1 MTKES
6 RPRPFSRGAAVLLLL
21 CAALASTHADA
32 QSRGGRGGGGR
43 KGGQQPTTEQ
53 PATPVTPAP
62 AAAPLPWPR
71 LESGAL
77 LCSSRE
83 DLIKYQTQTSGTAA
97 PGPTVAKLMKSL
109 HKAGLVASRRG
120 AGGGYALGRKPSQI
134 TIADVIQAVEGP
146 IALTACADTSDEHC
160 SIEKLCPVQGKW
172 NRVNAAVRAALSEV
186 TLADMAAD
194 MDSFGHNFIPRE
206 APAMLAE

>member
-1 MTKES
+1 MFKVNKLTDYATVVLIEVARAS
-6 RPRPFSRGAAVLLLL
+6 EVRSSQDVAVK
-21 CAALASTHADA
+21 T
-32 QSRGGRGGGGR
+32 G
-43 KGGQQPTTEQ
+43 
-53 PATPVTPAP
+53 
-62 AAAPLPWPR
+62 
-71 LESGAL
+71 
-77 LCSSRE
+77 
-83 DLIKYQTQTSGTAA
+83 I